1 MKNYQYEVKVNLTAV
16 LSVAVTAKSPEEAE
30 EKARHLAEMRATQ
43 TPALLRNVEITSSD
57 LMLVKDEDC
66 LTKLDKYRLREDLYD
81 IEMSLFNRVTS
92 SFPYQ
97 ALRNVEKVLLT
108 HHIIDPKNTGHRK
121 TRSTVYK
128 ARLFDP
134 GYRVWSLKRAIAEY
148 RRLIAKEEL
157 SGDDLNGAPL
167 RRRKVA
173 TFIRHQLRAADI
185 SYQICKGDMDKIG
198 ELIDNL

>member
-16 LSVAVTAKSPEEAE
+16 LPIAVTARTPEEAE
-30 EKARHLAEMRATQ
+30 EKARHLVEMRVTQ
-43 TPALLRNVEITSSD
+43 TPALLQNVETISSD
-57 LMLVKDEDC
+57 LVLMKDEEC
-66 LTKLDKYRLREDLYD
+66 LTKRDKYRIREDLYD
-81 IEMSLFNRVTS
+81 IEMSLFNRVAS

-97 ALRNVEKVLLT
+97 ALRNVEKVLLA
-108 HHIIDPKNTGHRK
+108 HHIIDPKNTGHRR

-148 RRLIAKEEL
+148 RRLVAKEEL
-157 SGDDLNGAPL
+157 SGEELNGAPL

-173 TFIRHQLRAADI
+173 TFIRHQLRATGI

-198 ELIDNL
+198 ELIDGL